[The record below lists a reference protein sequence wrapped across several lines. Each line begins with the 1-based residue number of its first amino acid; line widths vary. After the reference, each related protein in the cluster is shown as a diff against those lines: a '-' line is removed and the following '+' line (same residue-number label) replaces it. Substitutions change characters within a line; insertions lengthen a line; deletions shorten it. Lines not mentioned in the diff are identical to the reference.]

1 MPDSLGEVFASFASL
16 ATVVLG
22 LFGVRALL
30 SSWLLWWPSIQAFGE
45 TPPCDVV
52 FTGSSSVTYWSS
64 LETDMAPLRVVNRGF
79 GGSMIRHAARYAD
92 RLIGASRARAVVI
105 SAGSNDLALFFRVA
119 TLERDFRRFVAA
131 VHAVDPAIV
140 VYFVSINRAPARFLH
155 WRRMSALEA
164 RVRAIAERDPR
175 VRYLDVSAPVHDAAG
190 RPRLGL
196 FRIDGLHMNEDGYA
210 AWTSVIRPR
219 LWADLAALPPHV
231 SGTESPLEAAQPN
244 GR

>member
-1 MPDSLGEVFASFASL
+1 MPDSLGEAFASFVSL
-16 ATVVLG
+16 ATVALG

-52 FTGSSSVTYWSS
+52 FTGSSSITYWSS

-92 RLIGASRARAVVI
+92 RLIGASHPRAVVI

-119 TLERDFRRFVAA
+119 TLERDVRRFVAA
-131 VHAVDPAIV
+131 VHAIDPAIL
-140 VYFVSINRAPARFLH
+140 VYFVSINRAPSRFLH
-155 WRRMSALEA
+155 WRRMAALEA
-164 RVRAIAERDPR
+164 RVRAIAAQDPR
-175 VRYLDVSAPVHDAAG
+175 VRYLDASGPLHDERG
-190 RPRLGL
+190 RPRFGL
-196 FRIDGLHMNEDGYA
+196 FGIDGLHMNERGYA
-210 AWTSVIRPR
+210 GWTSVIRPR
-219 LWADLAALPPHV
+219 LLTDLGV
-231 SGTESPLEAAQPN
+231 VAQP